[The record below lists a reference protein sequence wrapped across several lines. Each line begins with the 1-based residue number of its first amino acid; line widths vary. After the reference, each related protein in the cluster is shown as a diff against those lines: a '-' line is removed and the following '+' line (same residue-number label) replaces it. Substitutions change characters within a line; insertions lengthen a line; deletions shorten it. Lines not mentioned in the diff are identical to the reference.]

1 MTDYNF
7 TIKLYPY
14 GTAPDVGIVEID
26 PVALYGYFER
36 KDGSE
41 GGGLWFC
48 RELIDGCLDQKGP
61 LELVDYDGV
70 SCLSPKV
77 ITALRGAGVVVD
89 ADFE

>member
-7 TIKLYPY
+7 TIELHPY
-14 GTAPDVGIVEID
+14 GLDGGKTGID

-41 GGGLWFC
+41 GGGLWFD
-48 RELIDGCLDQKGP
+48 RAEGGALELI
-61 LELVDYDGV
+61 DYDGV
-70 SCLSPKV
+70 SCLAPKV
-77 ITALRGAGVVVD
+77 ITALRDAGVIVD

>member
-7 TIKLYPY
+7 TIKLHPW
-14 GTAPDVGIVEID
+14 ADVPNSGIVEID

-41 GGGLWFC
+41 GGGLWF
-48 RELIDGCLDQKGP
+48 ENDGNRLV
-61 LELVDYDGV
+61 LVDYDGV
-70 SCLSPKV
+70 ATLPKAIIECLRNNGG
-77 ITALRGAGVVVD
+77 TVD

>member
-1 MTDYNF
+1 MTEYNF
-7 TIKLYPY
+7 TIKLHPY
-14 GTAPDVGIVEID
+14 GTSPDVGIIEVD

-41 GGGLWFC
+41 GGGLWFD
-48 RELIDGCLDQKGP
+48 RAEGDT

-70 SCLSPKV
+70 ATLPKAIIECL
-77 ITALRGAGVVVD
+77 RHNGATVD

>member
-7 TIKLYPY
+7 TIKLHPY

-26 PVALYGYFER
+26 PAALYGYFER

-41 GGGLWFC
+41 GGGLWFD
-48 RELIDGCLDQKGP
+48 RAEGDT

-77 ITALRGAGVVVD
+77 IAALRAAGVTVD